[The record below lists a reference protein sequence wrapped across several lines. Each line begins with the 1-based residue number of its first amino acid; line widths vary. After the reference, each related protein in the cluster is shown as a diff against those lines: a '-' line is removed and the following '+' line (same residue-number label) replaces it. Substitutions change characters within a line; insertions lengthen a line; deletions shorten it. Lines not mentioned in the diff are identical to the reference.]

1 MAASTGARSHAT
13 HLTALLVDDDPEFQ
27 ATLGDSLR
35 VFGNVEVHSAAT
47 GHDALALIEVEE
59 PDVVLVDLGLPD
71 ISGHELIR
79 RIREVSLALPVIVL
93 SARDDES
100 NRIVALDLGADDYL
114 TKPFSALE
122 LVARINAVLR
132 RARPP
137 EATAPLDFGDLTI
150 DVAAREVTVGDVL
163 VPLTAKEF
171 DLLVCLASSP
181 RRVFTANQLLL
192 YVWAAQ
198 PGWQSTSTVKEHIHR
213 LRTKLSLSPTAPRH
227 VVTVHRM
234 GYRFDPS
241 PS

>member
-1 MAASTGARSHAT
+1 M
-13 HLTALLVDDDPEFQ
+13 DDDPEFQ
-27 ATLGDSLR
+27 ATLGESLR
-35 VFGNVEVHSAAT
+35 VFGNVDVWSAAT
-47 GHDALALIEVEE
+47 GQDALARIEVEE

-79 RIREVSLALPVIVL
+79 RVRELSVSLPVIVL
-93 SARDDES
+93 SARNDES

-132 RARPP
+132 RSRTP
-137 EATAPLDFGDLTI
+137 ETSAPLDFGDLTI

-213 LRTKLSLSPTAPRH
+213 LRTKLSLSPTAQRH

-234 GYRFDPS
+234 GYRFDPD
-241 PS
+241 PA

>member
-1 MAASTGARSHAT
+1 MGSIGANRHAT

-27 ATLGDSLR
+27 ATLGESLR
-35 VFGNVEVHSAAT
+35 VFGNVDVWSAAT
-47 GHDALALIEVEE
+47 GQDALARIEVEE

-79 RIREVSLALPVIVL
+79 RVRELSVSLPVIVL
-93 SARDDES
+93 SARNDES

-132 RARPP
+132 RSRTP
-137 EATAPLDFGDLTI
+137 ETSAPLDFGDLTI

-213 LRTKLSLSPTAPRH
+213 LRTKLSLSPTAQRH

-234 GYRFDPS
+234 GYRFDPD
-241 PS
+241 PA